1 LQPIKICGLFII
13 IKTFIKTGK
22 MKNKLPAIKNYYFI
36 FFFLMLLFGATISA
50 KLTAQTP
57 IKAGAAKVN
66 ITPPYGTIINGDF
79 LPMYAM
85 AIHDSL
91 YAKALVFSNGKKR
104 FAFVV
109 VDNMTLD
116 EAIINDAKTAIKKIT
131 GLQPAQ
137 VMISCTHAHS
147 CGSVIEVATCAADLA
162 YRLALPGKIAT
173 AVQHA
178 LYNVQ
183 PAKIAWGHV
192 DVPKHVSCR
201 RWFMKPGFTATSPFG
216 DTDKVWMNPP
226 IGSEFLDRPVSPT
239 DPQVS
244 YLAVK
249 TINDKWISILANYS
263 THYVADIPE
272 NTISADYFGQ
282 IDMMLKTKLK
292 AGDGFVGIMS
302 NGTSGDVNTFDFKK
316 EKNYPATPFEK
327 NKFIANDI
335 TDTIILCLQKATWD
349 SKPVFK
355 TATAQILIATR
366 KPSPQLLAKSVVL
379 VKNTNFNTLNTTDK
393 ASDAIAR
400 LYAME
405 IVKLN
410 YYQSDKL
417 YLPLQAIRLG
427 DGTIGTLPGEFFS
440 ETGLQ
445 LKKQAP
451 CTYYFSIS
459 LANAMVGYVPPA
471 AQFALGGYETWL
483 CSGSHAEEHAEEKI
497 SAALIKLIRTVQ

>member
-1 LQPIKICGLFII
+1 MLF
-13 IKTFIKTGK
+13 KSQFDNVYKKNK
-22 MKNKLPAIKNYYFI
+22 MKNKLSAINIYYFI
-36 FFFLMLLFGATISA
+36 FLFLMLVLGSAIST

-79 LPMYAM
+79 LPMYTM
-85 AIHDSL
+85 IIHDSL
-91 YAKALVFSNGKKR
+91 YAKALALSNGKER
-104 FAFVV
+104 FVFVV

-116 EAIINDAKTAIKKIT
+116 GDIINDAKAVIKKLT
-131 GLQPAQ
+131 GLQATQ

-147 CGSVIEVATCAADLA
+147 CGSVVEVATCSADLA
-162 YRLALPGKIAT
+162 YRLALSGKIAT
-173 AVQHA
+173 AVQLA
-178 LYNVQ
+178 LTNLQ

-201 RWFMKPGFTATSPFG
+201 RWYMKPGFTAISPFG
-216 DTDKVWMNPP
+216 DTDRVWMNPP
-226 IGSEFLDRPVSPT
+226 AGSEFLGQPVSPT
-239 DPQVS
+239 DPEVS

-249 TINDKWISILANYS
+249 TISDKWISVLANYS

-282 IDMMLKTKLK
+282 IDIMLKTKLK
-292 AGDGFVGIMS
+292 AGNDFVGIMS
-302 NGTSGDVNTFDFKK
+302 NGTSGDVNTFDFRQ
-316 EKNYPATPFEK
+316 EKNYPVAKFEK

-335 TDTIILCLQKATWD
+335 TDSVIFSLQKAIWN
-349 SKPVFK
+349 SKPFFK
-355 TATAQILIATR
+355 TATVQTLIATR
-366 KPSPQLLAKSVVL
+366 KPSPEVLARSTEL
-379 VKNTNFNTLNTTDK
+379 VKNTDFHTLNTTDK

-405 IVKLN
+405 IVKLDH
-410 YYQSDKL
+410 YQSDKL
-417 YLPLQAIRLG
+417 YLPLQAIRIG

-451 CTYYFSIS
+451 CKYYFSVS

-471 AQFALGGYETWL
+471 SQFELGGYETWL

-497 SAALIKLIRTVQ
+497 SAALMKLIRFVQ